1 MGWKIIEIEK
11 SDQINLFLNNIV
23 IKNDNEK
30 IIIPINDIDVLL
42 INNYKLKITINLIN
56 ALTENNVLTIIC
68 NNEYLPQSNILPI
81 IGNYNTLK
89 VLDVQLNWNN
99 IYKSKMWK
107 QIISHKIQNQANL
120 ILQLIKNNEVY
131 LQIIELSNNIKEF
144 DISNREGHASK
155 IYWHNLFGITFKR
168 HADDYYNKLLNY
180 GYTILR
186 SYFTR
191 SIIKKGLDPRIS
203 FFHKSF
209 HNHFALASDLMEPFR
224 ILIDYEVYLI
234 YQTGEVDFYNHKQK
248 LIECFNKKIF
258 IDNKKHF
265 VNNAIDIFIDS
276 IVNQDE
282 ILPKI
287 ELNYEWI

>member
-11 SDQINLFLNNIV
+11 SDQLNLFLNNIV

-68 NNEYLPQSNILPI
+68 NNNYLPQSNILPI

-89 VLDVQLNWNN
+89 ILESQLNWDNL
-99 IYKSKMWK
+99 YKSKIWK
-107 QIISHKIQNQANL
+107 QIVSLKIKNQANL
-120 ILQLIKNNEVY
+120 LLKLTNNINIYEQL
-131 LQIIELSNNIKEF
+131 IELSKNIKEF

-155 IYWHNLFGITFKR
+155 IYWHNLFDITFKR

-209 HNHFALASDLMEPFR
+209 HNYFALASDLMESFR

-234 YQTGEVDFYNHKQK
+234 YQNGEVDFYNHKQK
-248 LIECFNKKIF
+248 LIECFNKKIL
-258 IDNKKHF
+258 INNKKHF
-265 VNNAIDIFIDS
+265 INNAIDIFIDS

-282 ILPKI
+282 FLPEI
-287 ELNYEWI
+287 ELDYEWI